1 MVTNR
6 ILVVDDTPESLQFL
20 SAVLVEQGYSVKCVK
35 SGSMALIAA
44 QAAPPDLILLDI
56 RMPDMSGYEVCH
68 RLKANQKTCEIPIIF
83 LSALDDMPDK
93 VTAFQVGGADYI
105 TKPFQI
111 EEILVRI
118 KSQLALQTAKI
129 EAQRLNI
136 ELERRVRQRTAQL
149 EAANQELNQEIMQRR
164 QVEKALRESE
174 AQFRGMFEQAA
185 VGIAYVGLTGE
196 WHRVNQRFCEILGY
210 TSEELLEKPLHEIT
224 HPDDLKAGI
233 ELRNQILAGKIPSYS
248 QEKRYIHK
256 NGSVIW
262 SNLTVSLVR
271 EATGQPKYFLFV
283 NEDITNRKQA
293 EIERD
298 RFFKLSLDLLCTID
312 FDGRFIRINPS
323 WETVL
328 GHKTAQLLGQSLIDL
343 VHPEDQE
350 QVLAEMA
357 GLSTGLSSRCFEAR
371 YRCHNGSY
379 KWLSWNAD
387 PMLMEGVVY
396 AAAQDITDRKR
407 SEEKLIYDALHDPL
421 TGLANRSLCMEQVER
436 ALKRAKRHP
445 DYLFAILFID
455 LDRFKPINDTL
466 GHAVG
471 DQLLVAIAQLLSRC
485 ARANDTVARWGGD
498 EFVLL
503 LDGIRSIMDATKVA
517 ERILE
522 ELQSPLQLQE
532 HVVSASSSIGIT
544 IGSKH
549 YRQGSEILQ
558 NADTAMYQAKGSGKG
573 QYAVFDPVDPF
584 DPGKI

>member
-1 MVTNR
+1 MVTNS

-44 QAAPPDLILLDI
+44 QAAPPDLMLLDI
-56 RMPDMSGYEVCH
+56 RMPDMSGYEVC
-68 RLKANQKTCEIPIIF
+68 RTLKANAKTCEIPIIF

-93 VTAFQVGGADYI
+93 VTAFQAGGADYI

-149 EAANQELNQEIMQRR
+149 ETANRELNQEITQRR
-164 QVEKALRESE
+164 QAEKALRESE

-185 VGIAYVGLTGE
+185 VGIAYVGLTGD
-196 WHRVNQRFCEILGY
+196 WHQVNQRFCEILGY
-210 TSEELLEKPLHEIT
+210 TSEELAKKPLHQIT

-233 ELRNQILAGKIPSYS
+233 ELNSQVLAGEIPSYS
-248 QEKRYIHK
+248 REKRYIHK
-256 NGSVIW
+256 NGSIVW

-271 EATGQPKYFLFV
+271 DATGQPKYFLFV
-283 NEDITNRKQA
+283 SEDITDRKRA

-312 FDGRFIRINPS
+312 FDGHFIRISPS
-323 WETVL
+323 WETIL
-328 GHKTAQLLGQSLIDL
+328 GYKAAELLGQPLVTL
-343 VHPEDQE
+343 VHPEDRE
-350 QVLAEMA
+350 QMLAEMA
-357 GLSTGLSSRCFEAR
+357 RLSTGLSSRHFEIR
-371 YRCHNGSY
+371 YRCRNGSY

-387 PMLMEGVVY
+387 PMLMEGMIY
-396 AAAQDITDRKR
+396 AAAHDITDRKR

-445 DYLFAILFID
+445 DYQFAVLFID

-471 DQLLVAIAQLLSRC
+471 DQLLVAIARILSKC

-503 LDGIRSIMDATKVA
+503 LDGIHGITDATKVA
-517 ERILE
+517 DRILE
-522 ELQSPLQLQE
+522 ELQSPFQLKE
-532 HVVSASSSIGIT
+532 HVVSTSGSIGIT
-544 IGSKH
+544 VGPRDYK
-549 YRQGSEILQ
+549 QGSEILQ
-558 NADTAMYQAKGSGKG
+558 NADTAMYQAKGEGKG
-573 QYAVFDPVDPF
+573 RYAIFEPF
-584 DPGKI
+584 TLSDPGKV